1 MLRFV
6 TGPFMFI
13 GNLFSS
19 VYQWLFPTKEPEI
32 QLTPIKFEQS
42 VIKPLN
48 KQRIPNH
55 FNLPPL
61 YRYTPTNVQRRKVH
75 FRPSWD
81 GRNVIFDE

>member
-1 MLRFV
+1 MWWVFKYPVGFIRNVF
-6 TGPFMFI
+6 TSIHHWMFP
-13 GNLFSS
+13 
-19 VYQWLFPTKEPEI
+19 VKEPEI
-32 QLTPIKFEQS
+32 QLTPIEFEPN
-42 VIKPLN
+42 VMKPLN